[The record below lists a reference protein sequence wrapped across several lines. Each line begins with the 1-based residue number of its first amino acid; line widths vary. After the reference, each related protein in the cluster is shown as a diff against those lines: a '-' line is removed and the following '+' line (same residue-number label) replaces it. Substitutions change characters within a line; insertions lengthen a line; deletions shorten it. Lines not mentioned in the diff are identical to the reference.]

1 MGFLLSSLQGWDAS
15 GHGLRSLW
23 IELVGRYGVT
33 ALVLLGLVLVV
44 TAVFRQGRYRAV
56 GVLGDADLRRLH
68 EAIAKAEKKTVG
80 EILPVIVERSDAHP
94 QAAWI
99 AGLFSFLFGCVLLVT
114 WLPWDSP
121 ALLLGCQLGLG
132 LLGYLLACWLP
143 DFQRRFISESR
154 ATEMATEQA
163 FQEFYANGLHET
175 EARTGVLLFVSLLEH
190 RVIVLGDAG
199 IDARVGETQW
209 VETND
214 AILAG
219 IRKGSLCEG
228 LERGIGCAG
237 DLLAKHFPWEEGD
250 RNEIPDRIIVRHQ

>member
-1 MGFLLSSLQGWDAS
+1 MGLLLSSMQDWGAT
-15 GHGLRSLW
+15 GQGLRSLW

-33 ALVLLGLVLVV
+33 ALVVLGLVLVV

-56 GVLGDADLRRLH
+56 GVLEDADLKRLH
-68 EAIAKAEKKTVG
+68 EAIAGAERKTVG

-99 AGLFSFLFGCVLLVT
+99 AGLFSFLFGSVLLVT

-132 LLGYLLACWLP
+132 LVGYLLAYWLP
-143 DFQRRFISESR
+143 DFQRRFISEAR

-163 FQEFYANGLHET
+163 LQEFHANGLHET

-190 RVIVLGDAG
+190 RVIVLGDSG
-199 IDARVGETQW
+199 IDAKVDEDQW
-209 VETND
+209 VATNE
-214 AILAG
+214 AILGG
-219 IRKGSLCEG
+219 IHGGSLCEG
-228 LERGIGCAG
+228 LERGIECAG
-237 DLLAKHFPWEEGD
+237 ELLAQHFPWEEGD
-250 RNEIPDRIIVRHQ
+250 RNEIPDRIIVRRQ